1 MRETPLDESLN
12 PIWVLLS
19 KGKSPNLWMPPTGGK
34 DWAASL
40 ESASA
45 DLGDEELII
54 SVGRPLA
61 RSALSRLSG
70 RGALPSKGPSPRE
83 MTKAFAKEQL
93 EVIATYG
100 LWPSARS
107 PRIAFPWGHIHMLYW
122 LQTSGVLGGGGNR
135 LWARILARSVLFTPV
150 AAVIAPGI
158 AFVVRRSHSEGTR

>member
-1 MRETPLDESLN
+1 MSETPLDESLN

-19 KGKSPNLWMPPTGGK
+19 KGESPNLWQPPLGGK
-34 DWAASL
+34 DWVGSLKSAAATL
-40 ESASA
+40 
-45 DLGDEELII
+45 DDEELIV

-70 RGALPSKGPSPRE
+70 RGGLSSKGPSPTE
-83 MTKAFAKEQL
+83 MTAAFERERL
-93 EVIATYG
+93 EVVATYG

-150 AAVIAPGI
+150 AAAIAPGI
-158 AFVVRRSHSEGTR
+158 AFVVRRSPSEDTR

>member
-1 MRETPLDESLN
+1 MSETPLDESLN

-19 KGKSPNLWMPPTGGK
+19 KGESPNLWMPPTGGK
-34 DWAASL
+34 EWAASL

-45 DLGDEELII
+45 SLGDAELIV

-70 RGALPSKGPSPRE
+70 RGRLSSKGPSPTD
-83 MTKAFAKEQL
+83 MTDAFARERL

-150 AAVIAPGI
+150 AAAIAPGI
-158 AFVVRRSHSEGTR
+158 AFVVRRSRSEVTG